1 MQHAWTVNAGAPV
14 RRPPALGW
22 MTGNVLVARSRAG
35 CPLADALRGEGLTVE
50 ASDDGATVLEHAR
63 SGRFALLVVD
73 IVFPGLGGLEGCR
86 RIRDESDVPIVIVT
100 ARNSEADRVLGLE
113 AGADDYVCEPFSIA
127 ELISR
132 VRAILRRRQL
142 DLQPRRP
149 GRRVGELVIDFATYD
164 VTLGGEPVC
173 LTPSEFRLLAFLSE
187 EPGRAFSPHE
197 ILSHLWRSRY
207 VGEYGACKAHIS
219 NLRHK
224 IEADPGHPSRVVTV
238 RGVGYAL
245 QAT

>member
-1 MQHAWTVNAGAPV
+1 MQHAWTVNTGAPQ
-14 RRPPALGW
+14 RRPLVLGW
-22 MTGNVLVARSRAG
+22 MTGNVLVARSRSG
-35 CPLADALRGEGLTVE
+35 CPLADALRSEGFAVE
-50 ASDDGATVLEHAR
+50 AADDGAAVLEHVR
-63 SGRFALLVVD
+63 SGRFALLVLD
-73 IVFPGLGGLEGCR
+73 IALPGLGGLEGCR
-86 RIRDESDVPIVIVT
+86 RIRDTSDVPIVIVT
-100 ARNSEADRVLGLE
+100 ARSSETDRVLGLE

-142 DLQPRRP
+142 DREPRRP
-149 GRRVGELVIDFATYD
+149 VRRIGDLVIDFASYD
-164 VTLGGEPVC
+164 VTLGGKPLS

-197 ILSHLWRSRY
+197 ILSYLWRSRY
-207 VGEYGACKAHIS
+207 VGDEGACKAHIS

-224 IEADPGHPSRVVTV
+224 IEADPSHPSRVVTV

-245 QAT
+245 QPD

>member
-1 MQHAWTVNAGAPV
+1 MQHAGT
-14 RRPPALGW
+14 
-22 MTGNVLVARSRAG
+22 NVLVARCGHG
-35 CPLADALRGEGLTVE
+35 CQLADALRGEGLAVE
-50 ASDDGATVLEHAR
+50 ASEDGATVLEQAR
-63 SGRFALLVVD
+63 SGRFALLVLD
-73 IVFPGLGGLEGCR
+73 IVLPGLGGLEGCR
-86 RIRDESDVPIVIVT
+86 RIRDASDVPIVIVT

-142 DLQPRRP
+142 DLQPRRTT
-149 GRRVGELVIDFATYD
+149 RRIGDLAIDFASYE
-164 VTLGGEPVC
+164 VTLGGRPVS

-187 EPGRAFSPHE
+187 DPGRAFSPRE

-207 VGEYGACKAHIS
+207 VGDDGACKAHIS

-224 IEADPGHPSRVVTV
+224 IEADPAHPTRVVTV

-245 QAT
+245 QPARATA